1 MIKELQELS
10 SVNVFNKK
18 DWDEMIDFMTNGMIR
33 IENTFKKTIQKINQ
47 NQEKIFPKNIVVI

>member
-1 MIKELQELS
+1 
-10 SVNVFNKK
+10 
-18 DWDEMIDFMTNGMIR
+18 MIDFMTNGMIR

>member
-10 SVNVFNKK
+10 SVNVFNKE